1 MMPPRTGHGPRTKRC
16 ESRETPATSSTE
28 TATKPLSERE
38 STEVDLFDGA
48 TVAPMRLRRRL
59 SVYPVPRDAIGRR
72 IGTLPRYF
80 EHAVRIAGLRAQRS
94 GVELLDQF
102 DIAVASEGRMLDW
115 ALDGTLPARYEARP
129 VIDLDGQLLR
139 VFIVPATWA
148 RGK

>member
-1 MMPPRTGHGPRTKRC
+1 
-16 ESRETPATSSTE
+16 
-28 TATKPLSERE
+28 
-38 STEVDLFDGA
+38 
-48 TVAPMRLRRRL
+48 MRLRHRL
-59 SVYPVPRDAIGRR
+59 SVSPVPRDSTGRR

-80 EHAVRIAGLRAQRS
+80 EHAFRIAGMRAQRS

-102 DIAVASEGRMLDW
+102 DIAVVSEGRMLDW

-129 VIDLDGQLLR
+129 VIDLDGRQLR